1 MPVTKPG
8 YRQIMVKFS
17 CYSLKVNLSNNQAFN
32 LNNVDPEDLDDVL
45 VKIERSFNI
54 SLEDTSFKDVKTFGK
69 LCDIVVEKVKQ
80 TNNESCTTQQAFY
93 KIRNAI
99 NTTIAAPKELVKPQ
113 TKLED
118 IFPRDNRIVVIT
130 EIEKEMGFQLN
141 LLQPKQGIITAFAF
155 ILIASLA
162 GFFFQPVMAAL
173 GLIVALSG
181 FALAGRFGK
190 ELKVKT
196 LGDLAEK
203 VAKEHHLKCKR
214 DAATVN
220 RAEIAQKVKELF
232 TKDLYLEPAVL
243 TRDAK
248 FN

>member
-1 MPVTKPG
+1 
-8 YRQIMVKFS
+8 MVKFS
-17 CYSLKVNLSNNQAFN
+17 CYSLKVNLNNNQAFN

-69 LCDIVVEKVKQ
+69 LCDVVIEKVKQ

-99 NTTIAAPKELVKPQ
+99 NSTIAAPKELVKPQ

-130 EIEKEMGFQLN
+130 EIEKEIGFQLN
-141 LLQPKQGIITAFAF
+141 LLQPKQGIITAFAL
-155 ILIASLA
+155 ILLASLT
-162 GFFFQPVMAAL
+162 GFFFQPVMATL
-173 GLIVALSG
+173 GLIVAISG

-203 VAKEHHLKCKR
+203 VAREHYLKCR
-214 DAATVN
+214 RNAATVN
-220 RAEIAQKVKELF
+220 RAEISQKLKKLF
-232 TKDLYLEPAVL
+232 TSELYLEPSVL
-243 TRDAK
+243 SREAR